1 MNQTK
6 PKQTDISPNVAFN
19 YILEN
24 MHWEMRKMLEWLIE
38 NYLTHLK
45 HGRDNFHLSFHTC
58 LLGNLLAHKSV
69 AILLYS
75 VLSFSPHIA
84 GSADLKSPSLLRLC
98 CSVVIFQKPFQEIS
112 HEHSASWSGS
122 FVTVLVLSL
131 YIKKIKRSSCQVDRG
146 NYRDFLPW

>member
-84 GSADLKSPSLLRLC
+84 GSADLKSPSLLRLLFSSYFSKALPGNFPRALC
-98 CSVVIFQKPFQEIS
+98 LMEWQFCYCASVIFV
-112 HEHSASWSGS
+112 H
-122 FVTVLVLSL
+122 
-131 YIKKIKRSSCQVDRG
+131 
-146 NYRDFLPW
+146 